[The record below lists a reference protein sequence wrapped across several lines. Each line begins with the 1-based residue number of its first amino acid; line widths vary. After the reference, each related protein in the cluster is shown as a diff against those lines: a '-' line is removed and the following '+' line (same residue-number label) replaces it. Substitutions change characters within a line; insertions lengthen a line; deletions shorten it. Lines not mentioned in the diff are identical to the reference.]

1 MTRPPERL
9 KNMKL
14 PTATLPA
21 NLQEMRRQSV
31 KPLKPL
37 KRLSGRL
44 LKTVRSSLGARSSGG
59 SNGEPNGGSSDKL
72 DGKNPFKAVPSA
84 SDVKD
89 SKGSKVLLNLLLVRP
104 WVLVLGFWLLS
115 MAIGTVALS
124 GMLSPR
130 KLKMALPEPAL
141 DSGVANQSNT
151 LLNASPSTDSAAQT
165 SAATGNDGEIPV
177 TEVGAAN
184 STEGGLSFPV
194 LPIFALVGSCA
205 AGSLVISRR
214 RAMVRMAAARAQ
226 GRKRKSRSSVA
237 SGSSVRPMKEGVA
250 PIRSAA
256 TASNDLSRGLRS
268 KKRRQRVRAAV
279 TAQSANASS
288 RVLASRATAQQ
299 KTAQPRKA
307 QKSGPK
313 VAQKVAAARRSSVR
327 PATRVSRTQA
337 RRSAMR
343 AASRRQPMVS
353 VVPASESHALDWTQ
367 GSLAH
372 QLDVRPQR
380 SAM

>member
-1 MTRPPERL
+1 M
-9 KNMKL
+9 
-14 PTATLPA
+14 
-21 NLQEMRRQSV
+21 
-31 KPLKPL
+31 
-37 KRLSGRL
+37 
-44 LKTVRSSLGARSSGG
+44 
-59 SNGEPNGGSSDKL
+59 
-72 DGKNPFKAVPSA
+72 
-84 SDVKD
+84 
-89 SKGSKVLLNLLLVRP
+89 
-104 WVLVLGFWLLS
+104 LVLGFWLLS

-165 SAATGNDGEIPV
+165 SAATGNAGEIPV

-237 SGSSVRPMKEGVA
+237 SGASVRPMKEGVA

-268 KKRRQRVRAAV
+268 KKRRQRVRRAAV

-343 AASRRQPMVS
+343 AASRRQPMVR

>member
-14 PTATLPA
+14 PTAPFPA
-21 NLQEMRRQSV
+21 NLQEMGRQGV
-31 KPLKPL
+31 KPL
-37 KRLSGRL
+37 KRLSGRV
-44 LKTVRSSLGARSSGG
+44 LKKIQHSVG
-59 SNGEPNGGSSDKL
+59 PKL

-84 SDVKD
+84 TDVKD

-115 MAIGTVALS
+115 MATGTLALS

-141 DSGVANQSNT
+141 NSGASTQSNA
-151 LLNASPSTDSAAQT
+151 LLNTAPKQAGDATAEVSETAEAA
-165 SAATGNDGEIPV
+165 GEMPV
-177 TEVGAAN
+177 IEVGATDAAE
-184 STEGGLSFPV
+184 EGAGFPA
-194 LPIFALVGSCA
+194 LPILALVGSCA

-226 GRKRKSRSSVA
+226 GRKRKSRPSVPVGA
-237 SGSSVRPMKEGVA
+237 PARVAREGVVPA
-250 PIRSAA
+250 RTA
-256 TASNDLSRGLRS
+256 TVANRGLRP
-268 KKRRQRVRAAV
+268 KKQRRQRVRKSPVA
-279 TAQSANASS
+279 AQSVGTGS
-288 RVLASRATAQQ
+288 RALVSRATAQQ
-299 KTAQPRKA
+299 KNTVS
-307 QKSGPK
+307 QKKVQKNGPH
-313 VAQKVAAARRSSVR
+313 VVQKVARSVRSSSGRTVSSPTR
-327 PATRVSRTQA
+327 SAARVSRTQA

-353 VVPASESHALDWTQ
+353 VVPANESHALDWTR

-372 QLDVRPQR
+372 QLDVRPHR